1 MIEPECDVGRLTQTV
16 CHSNAYVHQK
26 ELLNITDLEDDER
39 TILKFR
45 IEHQE
50 ADQLITICSHHLYLL
65 NGQTYVDHQRKCCDP
80 DSNHTKIITANLR
93 GISLCLSDA
102 YYAACNKRLIP
113 GKKLCTNCMKKVNSK
128 IGEAQPQQH
137 HSEPASSSIEMLEP
151 LSAATQ
157 SSSSD
162 FSIGSQSKKRLEV
175 ILKALDEPPLKRGKL
190 SDDRFRVQAL
200 NTLSSI
206 QNKVVANV
214 ERSFDCKIVEGN
226 IDLKDLIEKNDSFFQ
241 ILRNLQFKF
250 KQAPVIREKIEVIA
264 LLPKTWTYSDIR
276 EYFDCS
282 KHMFTKML
290 KLRNGEDISRKP
302 RTVFSL
308 NIKDSIREY
317 YLDPK
322 NCHICPGTKE
332 CLTVKN
338 LDTGEKEKQQKK
350 LMLHTTEELHRR
362 WKRENPHLNQVPSL
376 TLFRGLRPKECVSAG
391 DPGTHTI
398 CVCAQHENV
407 KLKVYA
413 LHANVTYRDL
423 MAEVVCDI
431 DNPHCML
438 QQCQKCPGVNGAL
451 QFLSTRVQHEATKQI
466 KFQTWSTKGANGSGK
481 SSAMSLQTKTEA
493 FSEFIQTLSQDVVR
507 LVTHHFIAENQKEFL
522 AYCKQNLDAFTII
535 VLMDFAENYAFVIQR
550 SVQAWYFNNTNT
562 QATVH
567 PMVVYYKDSDG
578 EVKVKNYCVISD
590 STQHTAATIYAFQEK
605 FIGTVKID
613 LPRVENVIYFSDGAP
628 TQYKNKNMFVNI
640 CLHKKR
646 FGLGIKSYNFF
657 CTSHGKSPCDGVGA
671 VAKREITR
679 LAIRRPVDEQITN
692 AKQMYEAA
700 DGNIKGIKFL
710 WVGADKI
717 NATNRKLK
725 QLYNDTDTV
734 HGTRDFHCCIP
745 VGNDSL
751 EFKLMS
757 SDAIGDVIQ
766 IL

>member
-93 GISLCLSDA
+93 GISLYLSDA

-128 IGEAQPQQH
+128 IGEAQPQQL

-162 FSIGSQSKKRLEV
+162 SSIGSQSKKRLEV

-190 SDDRFRVQAL
+190 SDNRFRVQAL

-226 IDLKDLIEKNDSFFQ
+226 IDLRDLIEKNDSFFQ

-264 LLPKTWTYSDIR
+264 LLPKTWTYSDMR

-290 KLRNGEDISRKP
+290 KLRNDISRKP

-338 LDTGEKEKQQKK
+338 FDTGEKEKQQKK

-423 MAEVVCDI
+423 MAEV
-431 DNPHCML
+431 
-438 QQCQKCPGVNGAL
+438 
-451 QFLSTRVQHEATKQI
+451 
-466 KFQTWSTKGANGSGK
+466 GANGSGK

-550 SVQAWYFNNTNT
+550 SVQTWYFNNTNT

-590 STQHTAATIYAFQEK
+590 STQHTAATVYAFQEK
-605 FIGTVKID
+605 FIETVKID

-679 LAIRRPVDEQITN
+679 LAIRRPDDEQITN

-734 HGTRDFHCCIP
+734 HGTRDFHCCIL

-751 EFKLMS
+751 EFELMS
-757 SDAIGDVIQ
+757 SDDIGDVIQ